1 MENLYTAK
9 GATEEQI
16 IAAEKDLNLTFPVE
30 YREYLKE
37 FGAIS
42 FYGTELTGLNVDSYI
57 NVVDATNSEKK
68 LNKKFP
74 NDYFVLE
81 NFGIDGELVLMNT
94 KGKVFL
100 FKNGEMKELCENFRE
115 YIKLCLERKK

>member
-1 MENLYTAK
+1 MKEFIKKIENLYTAK

-42 FYGTELTGLNVDSYI
+42 FYGTELTGLMEPI
-57 NVVDATNSEKK
+57 
-68 LNKKFP
+68 LLPF
-74 NDYFVLE
+74 
-81 NFGIDGELVLMNT
+81 
-94 KGKVFL
+94 FL
-100 FKNGEMKELCENFRE
+100 
-115 YIKLCLERKK
+115 Y